1 VPRSDAE
8 KSVHEYSI
16 VSALLDRVEVEARAH
31 GAASVASVRVAIGA
45 QAGLDPELLR
55 SAFEMA
61 RLGTSCAGAEL
72 VVRAIAPVW
81 RCRVCERELAA
92 EGPRR
97 CTACGAPARL
107 VAGDEIVLER
117 LELEV
122 A

>member
-1 VPRSDAE
+1 M
-8 KSVHEYSI
+8 HEYSI
-16 VSALLDRVEVEARAH
+16 VSALLDRIEAEASAR
-31 GAASVASVRVAIGA
+31 GATAVASVRVAIGA
-45 QAGLDPELLR
+45 QAGLDPDLLR

-61 RLGTSCAGAEL
+61 RAGTPCAEARLEL
-72 VVRAIAPVW
+72 RAIAPEW
-81 RCRVCERELAA
+81 RCRACDRQLPD

-97 CTACGAPARL
+97 CAACGAPARL